1 MSSEE
6 LQQLSEPPY
15 RESLLLHYCVFHPT
29 GVWRL
34 KGCIL
39 LLMSATLLAL
49 ILHWYSCILFELL
62 AVSVIIYGLCRSR
75 KACTCGQTVKT
86 ATNNSAQMELRHRK
100 RLACLHTVP
109 FVFMG
114 LSLLLPNAIKNH
126 YPLMV
131 GMVYFFIGGV
141 VGLLPAKYI
150 GFTLSLLQ
158 GRWKRNPLDLPG
170 RSDPELLNLLKS
182 ALAIKDT
189 ETADEISKEMLERAE
204 KLELR

>member
-1 MSSEE
+1 MSNEE

-15 RESLLLHYCVFHPT
+15 RESMLLHYSVFHT
-29 GVWRL
+29 TELWRL
-34 KGCIL
+34 KGCVL
-39 LLMSATLLAL
+39 LLMSANLLAF
-49 ILHWYSCILFELL
+49 ILHSYMCILFELL
-62 AVSVIIYGLCRSR
+62 AVTAIIYGFCRSR
-75 KACTCGQTVKT
+75 KTCSCGQTVKT
-86 ATNNSAQMELRHRK
+86 ATNNSASMELRHRT
-100 RLACLHTVP
+100 RLVWLLTVP

-114 LSLLLPNAIKNH
+114 LSLLLPNAIKHH

-141 VGLLPAKYI
+141 AGLLPTKYI

-170 RSDPELLNLLKS
+170 RSDAELLNLLKS
-182 ALAIKDT
+182 ALAIKDI
-189 ETADEISKEMLERAE
+189 ESADEISKEMLERAE